1 MERTPPLQTI
11 ESFTIK
17 AAAVLRKSG
26 SIKDTDPERE
36 RDPEPSVMAPVTTPL
51 VSTTV
56 SLVPTIVT
64 VTVDVPVP
72 PKPSLT
78 KMV

>member
-1 MERTPPLQTI
+1 
-11 ESFTIK
+11 
-17 AAAVLRKSG
+17 
-26 SIKDTDPERE
+26 
-36 RDPEPSVMAPVTTPL
+36 MAPVTTPL

-56 SLVPTIVT
+56 SLEPTIVT
-64 VTVDVPVP
+64 VTVDVAVP